1 MTWSRPW
8 SWEDAAKA
16 KAGRNLFA
24 PSRAA
29 ERAYFK
35 QLRGVADQVAGLL
48 KGGDPQAMQARLRDY
63 AAALDPWAQQAAA
76 NMVKAVARKNDASWR
91 SAAERWGIDLRGMLE
106 ADVTAAVNA
115 RIQENIR
122 LIKSLPGDAADRVGE
137 LAQKA
142 LLSGERVDQVA
153 QEIAA
158 QGDVTRHRAR
168 VIALTEVSKAGAAL
182 TQARAESVGSEG
194 YIWRTARDGQTRPSH
209 AAMEGRFVRWD
220 SPPTLDNMTGHAG
233 EFPNCRCY
241 PEPVVHDSAGKSAAA
256 PLPTAEQE
264 RAAGRH
270 ELRSQWERQPGS
282 TVVPH
287 AEGEPLP
294 NVERAKFLPEKLTA
308 YSMDPASKTGGAD
321 KARVWKEALGMDKRH
336 AASVERQ
343 IMEQLA
349 GRPAVR
355 GKSDKEGE
363 RFRVLVPVTG
373 PNGRTV
379 DVVAAWIY
387 DRDKESGRFISTV
400 PRLVTCFVR

>member
-16 KAGRNLFA
+16 KAGRKLFA

-29 ERAYFK
+29 ERTYFK

-48 KGGDPQAMQARLRDY
+48 KGGDPQAVQARLRDY

-91 SAAERWGIDLRGMLE
+91 AAAERWGIDLRGMLE

-158 QGDVTRHRAR
+158 QGDVTRNRAR
-168 VIALTEVSKAGAAL
+168 VIALTEVSKAGTAL

-241 PEPVVHDSAGKSAAA
+241 PEPVVHDSAGKPSAS

-264 RAAGRH
+264 KAAGKH
-270 ELRSQWERQPGS
+270 ELRSQWEKQAGS

-287 AEGEPLP
+287 IPGEPLP
-294 NVERAKFLPEKLTA
+294 NLARAVIPPAKLAGYALNPTNPKGR
-308 YSMDPASKTGGAD
+308 S
-321 KARVWKEALGMDKRH
+321 KARVFSAALGLGPGD
-336 AASVERQ
+336 AAMLERQ
-343 IMEQLA
+343 ILA
-349 GRPAVR
+349 GLPDRAAMR
-355 GKSDKEGE
+355 HRDDGYGE
-363 RFRVLVPVTG
+363 RFRVLIPVTG

-379 DVVAAWIY
+379 DVLTGWIY
-387 DRDKESGRFISTV
+387 DRDDKAGSVSTI
-400 PRLVTCFVR
+400 PRLTTMYVKG